1 MARRFAARQRK
12 PIDKMK
18 GFIVLDRTL
27 TTDSKIRYIQFGDAH
42 ETLEEAKHAARFPGL
57 HHPTIV
63 DLRAVETVEA
73 D

>member
-1 MARRFAARQRK
+1 
-12 PIDKMK
+12 MK

-27 TTDSKIRYIQFGDAH
+27 TSDSKVRCIQFGDAH

-57 HHPTIV
+57 HHPIIV
-63 DLRAVETVEA
+63 DLRAVEIVEA